1 MAFRIRQGLESARG
15 TIVPALG
22 EPLWTTD
29 TNKLYIG
36 DGSTAGGVAVSS
48 EVDLTTEGLQD
59 VIGAMFVGN
68 TTTGITFT
76 YNDSTGKINA
86 VVNFPPS
93 TGVSENYHFN
103 ITGLDSTLTQINRSE
118 TIQFV
123 GLNGINVGVS
133 ETPGGVT
140 RVNIDG
146 SAVQGVGGG
155 ADLSQVGW
163 YITGVDSTQSLI
175 NNSETLQVIGANGI
189 SVTVNDTGSP
199 CVLTIDAANVGS
211 VAATNTIFSVP
222 YYNSLNGNANDL
234 TSAGPDMRF
243 SSEAGCLSANI
254 LGANTIISQL
264 ISTPLAITNIQAN
277 TPVAGRATVTF
288 VTHPHPPFY
297 TGRFIKIEGANSGSW
312 NGVYEVVSSTTTQVV
327 ITTTSSFSY
336 ISGGTV
342 RETTTRG
349 LNLFPTGEEK
359 FVTLGGGIDLNNTL
373 GVQEFGAKFRVSDN
387 AGFGANNVFSVAEF
401 ITVHNDQ
408 FTNGINLIRGRGT
421 LNATTGVQNGD
432 ILGAI
437 TFTGLDG
444 VNSIVTNG
452 YPTSASAAIYA
463 TAAQT
468 PPAISGQPSL
478 AGRLYFQTTKPGG
491 GYSLS
496 DAMIIDEFQTV
507 SILSRAEIGGTIRIS
522 GNQIE
527 TTVSNASLDFK
538 TNGGGAINLDADAY
552 VSGVLFAS
560 NIDTDTS
567 SAITVVPAAIFNSD
581 VTVENDLTTNN
592 KIYAKE
598 FVSTGIGNP
607 EISTTSNF
615 NINVNG
621 NSWMYATDGGFQPPI
636 LTAAPGSPITGA
648 FYVADGVSWDPDTK
662 SGVVP
667 YPVFY
672 DGASFNALY

>member
-1 MAFRIRQGLESARG
+1 M
-15 TIVPALG
+15 
-22 EPLWTTD
+22 
-29 TNKLYIG
+29 
-36 DGSTAGGVAVSS
+36 
-48 EVDLTTEGLQD
+48 
-59 VIGAMFVGN
+59 
-68 TTTGITFT
+68 
-76 YNDSTGKINA
+76 
-86 VVNFPPS
+86 
-93 TGVSENYHFN
+93 
-103 ITGLDSTLTQINRSE
+103 
-118 TIQFV
+118 
-123 GLNGINVGVS
+123 
-133 ETPGGVT
+133 
-140 RVNIDG
+140 
-146 SAVQGVGGG
+146 
-155 ADLSQVGW
+155 
-163 YITGVDSTQSLI
+163 
-175 NNSETLQVIGANGI
+175 
-189 SVTVNDTGSP
+189 
-199 CVLTIDAANVGS
+199 
-211 VAATNTIFSVP
+211 
-222 YYNSLNGNANDL
+222 
-234 TSAGPDMRF
+234 
-243 SSEAGCLSANI
+243 
-254 LGANTIISQL
+254 
-264 ISTPLAITNIQAN
+264 
-277 TPVAGRATVTF
+277 
-288 VTHPHPPFY
+288 
-297 TGRFIKIEGANSGSW
+297 
-312 NGVYEVVSSTTTQVV
+312 
-327 ITTTSSFSY
+327 
-336 ISGGTV
+336 
-342 RETTTRG
+342 
-349 LNLFPTGEEK
+349 
-359 FVTLGGGIDLNNTL
+359 
-373 GVQEFGAKFRVSDN
+373 
-387 AGFGANNVFSVAEF
+387 
-401 ITVHNDQ
+401 
-408 FTNGINLIRGRGT
+408 
-421 LNATTGVQNGD
+421 QNGD

-444 VNSIVTNG
+444 VNSILTNG

-491 GYSLS
+491 GYFLS

-581 VTVENDLTTNN
+581 VTVENDLITNN
-592 KIYAKE
+592 KIYANE